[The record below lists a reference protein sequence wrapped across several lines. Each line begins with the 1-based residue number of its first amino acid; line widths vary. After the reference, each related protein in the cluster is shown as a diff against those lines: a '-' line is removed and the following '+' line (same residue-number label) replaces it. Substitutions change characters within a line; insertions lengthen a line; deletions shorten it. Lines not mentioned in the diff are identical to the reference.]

1 MQDFATKYRNA
12 RKAAGLSQGAVQ
24 LLLKIPTR
32 TQQHWESGERLP
44 PEYIQLLVL
53 NELSRHSV
61 NELIPGL
68 LALADQLQEE
78 LTQTQP
84 ESK

>member
-44 PEYIQLLVL
+44 PEYFQTLLL
-53 NELSRHSV
+53 NELSRHSA
-61 NELIPGL
+61 NELTPDL
-68 LALADQLQEE
+68 LSLADQLQED

-84 ESK
+84 ETK